1 VSNDVRGFRPLGWG
15 LLAFA
20 AIFTLVGLDLLSDY
34 GSGISVLHLAV
45 ELAVMAV
52 SGAGVAYLVLRLRE
66 ARTTVASLTEHV
78 EAARQEAERW
88 REETADLLAG
98 LATAFTRQF
107 DRWSLTDAERYVAIG
122 LLRGRSHKEIAR
134 ERQTSERTVRQQAR
148 MIYQKAGVGGRSE
161 LAAFFLDG
169 VPGP

>member
-1 VSNDVRGFRPLGWG
+1 MSDDVRGSRPLGWG

-20 AIFTLVGLDLLSDY
+20 AIFVLVGLDLVSDY
-34 GSGISVLHLAV
+34 GSGISVLHLMI

-66 ARTTVASLTEHV
+66 ARSTVASLTVDV
-78 EAARQEAERW
+78 EALRHEAERW
-88 REETADLLAG
+88 RGEASDLLAG
-98 LATAFTRQF
+98 LSLAFTRQF
-107 DRWSLTDAERYVAIG
+107 DRWSLTEAERHVALG
-122 LLRGRSHKEIAR
+122 LLRGRAHKDIAR
-134 ERQTSERTVRQQAR
+134 ERKTSERTVRQQAR

-169 VPGP
+169 LPG